1 MRLDPNIGEDK
12 LQVKFTGS
20 EGPVE
25 VEDYEMEDSE
35 GKYDDH
41 DGEEERCDYVP
52 CEDEEVVAESKYTT
66 ADYIDDA
73 YASVKPIEETI
84 VESTTVNENGQTSHT
99 QQYIVEK
106 AEAAIEEVYTNEYLT
121 EQKASDSLLVPKEEV
136 RESFKERY
144 QPKTSYQLEELRR
157 YGL

>member
-1 MRLDPNIGEDK
+1 MKSIHSHYKRH
-12 LQVKFTGS
+12 
-20 EGPVE
+20 
-25 VEDYEMEDSE
+25 E
-35 GKYDDH
+35 GKDRFAAA
-41 DGEEERCDYVP
+41 ERLLAKSDATLAKNVSS
-52 CEDEEVVAESKYTT
+52 EDEEIVAESKYTT

-73 YASVKPIEETI
+73 YANVKPIEETI

-106 AEAAIEEVYTNEYLT
+106 AEAALEEVYTNQYLT
-121 EQKASDSLLVPKEEV
+121 EQKASDSLLVPKEEKS
-136 RESFKERY
+136 ETFKERY